1 MAFRI
6 KDIESRIKSLASH
19 GEDIHVEYKSC
30 IDKVSG
36 SVYETI
42 CSFLNHG
49 GGTILL
55 GVNDDG
61 KIIGVNP
68 SQAENMKKAIINATN
83 NPELFIPSANI
94 YPEIVDIEGK
104 TIIALDVQTSDAVYQ
119 FKKHFYDRNGDADV
133 DVTNQGNL
141 LQSLFERK
149 SNHIFEKRIVEGLTI
164 NDLDHETF
172 EMCRQFVK
180 NAIREH
186 PWITMNDEEILRS
199 CQLIRKDSITGEEHL
214 CYAALLLFG
223 TDDALFNYC
232 PRYRIELLYHQCSYD
247 AFQTGL
253 TTSSYDNRETIRC
266 NLLKG
271 YGIIQRFVL
280 RYLPDKYYVPNNS
293 VQRQDLRWLLFREIG
308 ANMLVHADYSLG
320 YASFFDIYTDRVVT
334 RNRTRLVSAAKED
347 IIGID
352 QLENYTKNPLIVNV
366 FRNLGWVEDLG
377 SGSRKIKTYAP
388 LYYSDADIKIHDEEN
403 FVFSI
408 TYSPSYTYQNNPKN
422 DNESQFKTP
431 LHALVY
437 TLMKQM
443 PKIKT
448 TEITNYVKTSHRT
461 VIRIIADLKDGG
473 WIERSGQK
481 KDVTWKILK

>member
-1 MAFRI
+1 ME
-6 KDIESRIKSLASH
+6 DIIDRIKSLAAN
-19 GEDIHVEYKSC
+19 GENVHVEYKAC
-30 IDKVSG
+30 VDKVSG

-55 GVNDDG
+55 GVDDDG

-68 SQAENMKKAIINATN
+68 AQAENMKKAIINATN

-94 YPEIVDIEGK
+94 YPEIIDVDGK
-104 TIIALDVQTSDAVYQ
+104 TVIVLDVQSSDAVCQY
-119 FKKHFYDRNGDADV
+119 KKHFYDRNGDADV
-133 DVTNQGNL
+133 DVTNQGGL

-180 NAIREH
+180 GAIREH
-186 PWITMNDEEILRS
+186 PWITMDDEEILRS
-199 CQLIRKDSITGEEHL
+199 CQLIRKDPLTGEEHL
-214 CYAALLLFG
+214 CYAALILFG
-223 TDDALFNYC
+223 KDDVLFNYC

-247 AFQTGL
+247 DFQSKL
-253 TTSSYDNRETIRC
+253 TATSYDNRETIRC
-266 NLLKG
+266 NLIKG

-293 VQRQDLRWLLFREIG
+293 VQRQDLRWLLFREIC

-320 YASFFDIYTDRVVT
+320 YASFLDIYTDRVVT

-347 IIGID
+347 VISID
-352 QLENYTKNPLIVNV
+352 QLENYTKNPLIVNA

-388 LYYSDADIKIHDEEN
+388 LYYSNADIKIHDEEN

-408 TYSPSYTYQNNPKN
+408 TYSLSNSSKE
-422 DNESQFKTP
+422 DAKHDRGSESQFKSP

-461 VIRIIADLKDGG
+461 VIRIIADLKEEG
-473 WIERSGQK
+473 WIERQGQK
-481 KDVTWKILK
+481 KDVTWRILK

>member
-1 MAFRI
+1 ME
-6 KDIESRIKSLASH
+6 DIIDRIKSLAAT
-19 GEDIHVEYKSC
+19 GENVHVEYKAC
-30 IDKVSG
+30 VDKVSG

-55 GVNDDG
+55 GVDDDG

-68 SQAENMKKAIINATN
+68 AQAENMKKAIINATN

-94 YPEIVDIEGK
+94 YPEIIDVDGK
-104 TIIALDVQTSDAVYQ
+104 TVIVLDVQSSDAVCQY
-119 FKKHFYDRNGDADV
+119 KKHFYDRNGDADV
-133 DVTNQGNL
+133 DVTDQGGL

-149 SNHIFEKRIVEGLTI
+149 SNHIFEKRIVEGLAI
-164 NDLDHETF
+164 SDLDHETF

-180 NAIREH
+180 GAIREH

-199 CQLIRKDSITGEEHL
+199 CQLIRKDSLTGEEHL

-223 TDDALFNYC
+223 KDDALFNYC

-247 AFQTGL
+247 DFQNKL
-253 TTSSYDNRETIRC
+253 TATSYDNRETIRC
-266 NLLKG
+266 NLVKG

-293 VQRQDLRWLLFREIG
+293 VQRQDLRWLLFREIC

-320 YASFFDIYTDRVVT
+320 YASFLDIYTDRVVT

-347 IIGID
+347 VISID
-352 QLENYTKNPLIVNV
+352 QLENYTKNPLIVNA

-388 LYYSDADIKIHDEEN
+388 LYYSNADIKIHDEEN

-408 TYSPSYTYQNNPKN
+408 TYSPSNSSKEDVNHNRGT
-422 DNESQFKTP
+422 ESQFKTP

-448 TEITNYVKTSHRT
+448 TEITDYVKTSHRT
-461 VIRIIADLKDGG
+461 VIRIIADLKEEG
-473 WIERSGQK
+473 WIERQGQK
-481 KDVTWKILK
+481 KDVTWRILK